1 MIIDENTETQ
11 RHRVRGFAACEG
23 MEKLCASVSPCLVS
37 FNSQF
42 SIFNFQF
49 SISQRL
55 HDGDEHQRAAEQHHQ
70 DDRSVNVFG
79 SGQHYVAQRRP
90 QQRYA
95 YALRF
100 RESASCPAHCSAFF
114 LATMASMAATAVM
127 LTMSRTELSKSVKWM
142 GLFNP
147 ICIGPI
153 SSPSVCMPCRS
164 W

>member
-1 MIIDENTETQ
+1 MKTQ
-11 RHRVRGFAACEG
+11 RHRNTEAQSSRVFAACEG

-37 FNSQF
+37 FNS
-42 SIFNFQF
+42 QF

-70 DDRSVNVFG
+70 DDRSVDAFG